1 VNTAAPIEPAH
12 HRQHRREHPAS
23 TDREEVFMPT
33 EKSKPSQDPKSKKD
47 KKSSELREDDLRSVS
62 GGLVSTGGVVGGVG
76 DTCLTAP

>member
-1 VNTAAPIEPAH
+1 
-12 HRQHRREHPAS
+12 
-23 TDREEVFMPT
+23 MPT

-62 GGLVSTGGVVGGVG
+62 GGLVNTGGVVGGVG